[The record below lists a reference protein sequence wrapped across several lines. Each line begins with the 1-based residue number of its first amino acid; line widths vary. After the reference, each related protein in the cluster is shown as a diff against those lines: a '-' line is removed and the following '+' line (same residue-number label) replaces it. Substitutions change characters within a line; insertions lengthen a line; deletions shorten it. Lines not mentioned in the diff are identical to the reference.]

1 MTTEEKK
8 SVEVKETHSPK
19 TSKTHHSIRAFEDM
33 DRFFDHFFPQRLRH
47 PFGAEWPSLF
57 DAKSSLETQLP
68 KVDILDRDT
77 EVIVRA
83 EMPGVDKKD
92 VDVSVTENSISISGK
107 SRHEEK
113 VEEGDYIRSEISS
126 GSFSRTL
133 PLPSQVDANA
143 AKASF
148 NDGLLE
154 LTLPKVQKVQRQKIS
169 LE

>member
-1 MTTEEKK
+1 M
-8 SVEVKETHSPK
+8 
-19 TSKTHHSIRAFEDM
+19 
-33 DRFFDHFFPQRLRH
+33 
-47 PFGAEWPSLF
+47 F
-57 DAKSSLETQLP
+57 DAKSSLETPLP

-107 SRHEEK
+107 TRHEEK

-148 NDGLLE
+148 KDGLLE